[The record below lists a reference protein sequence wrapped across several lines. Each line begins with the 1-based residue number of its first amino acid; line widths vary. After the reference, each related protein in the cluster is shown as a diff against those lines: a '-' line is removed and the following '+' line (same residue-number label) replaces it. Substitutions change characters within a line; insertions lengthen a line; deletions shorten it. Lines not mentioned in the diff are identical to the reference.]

1 VATHA
6 GDVHAHRAI
15 GSLTRVVDLSLSEE
29 QEQLVE
35 AFRVF
40 FAKECPPTV
49 VRNAEDAG
57 GFDAD
62 LWRAALALGGSLMGV
77 AEELGGGGAGLL
89 DLELAAERFGAALA
103 PVPLVDAWVTARLLG
118 VCRDAGRPVL
128 DRLGNDTP
136 PVAVLALHPARDG
149 VARLVPAGA
158 VATVVVGL
166 DDDELVA
173 VECEPDAP
181 ARAHD
186 LGRAAIADRSL
197 RAGTRT
203 VLARGDDARALH
215 EHAVDQWRVL
225 MAGALVGLAGASLE
239 LGVEYAKQRQQF
251 GVPIGSFQALAHRL
265 ADVATAVEGAQLL
278 AREAAWAADE
288 GESDATALARMA
300 FLFAARTAQDT
311 SAAALHV
318 HGGYG
323 FTLEYDVQLYLRRAK
338 AWPLALGDPRR
349 GTLQLA
355 DALFGSTGSTG
366 SADQADRVES

>member
-1 VATHA
+1 M
-6 GDVHAHRAI
+6 
-15 GSLTRVVDLSLSEE
+15 VDLSLSDE

-35 AFRVF
+35 AYRVF

-49 VRNAEDAG
+49 VRDAEEAG
-57 GFDAD
+57 GFDGA
-62 LWRAALALGGSLMGV
+62 LWGAVSALGGPTMGV

-103 PVPLVDAWVTARLLG
+103 PVPLVDAWVTARLLEASG
-118 VCRDAGRPVL
+118 DAGRVLL
-128 DRLGNDTP
+128 DRLGTDTP
-136 PVAVLALHPARDG
+136 PVAVLALHPGRDG

-166 DDDELVA
+166 DDDELVV
-173 VECEPDAP
+173 VEGEPDAP
-181 ARAHD
+181 ARSHD
-186 LGRAAIADRSL
+186 LGRGAIADRSL

-203 VLARGDDARALH
+203 VLAHGADARALH
-215 EHAVDQWRVL
+215 EHAVDEWRVL
-225 MAGALVGLAGASLE
+225 TAGALVGLAGAALE

-265 ADVATAVEGAQLL
+265 ADVATAFEGAQLL

-288 GESDATALARMA
+288 GETDAVALARMA

-349 GTLQLA
+349 GTLHLA
-355 DALFGSTGSTG
+355 DALFGPVAG
-366 SADQADRVES
+366 SAETEA

>member
-1 VATHA
+1 VAADA
-6 GDVHAHRAI
+6 GDVHAHRTI
-15 GSLTRVVDLSLSEE
+15 HSLTRVVDLSLSDE

-49 VRNAEDAG
+49 VRDAEEAG
-57 GFDAD
+57 GFDGA
-62 LWRAALALGGSLMGV
+62 LWRAVSALGGPTMGV
-77 AEELGGGGAGLL
+77 AEELGGGGAALL

-103 PVPLVDAWVTARLLG
+103 PVPLVDAWVTARLLAASG
-118 VCRDAGRPVL
+118 DAGRVVL
-128 DRLGNDTP
+128 DGLGGGGGLGADTP
-136 PVAVLALHPARDG
+136 PVAVLALHPAGHG

-158 VATVVVGL
+158 VATVVAGL
-166 DDDELVA
+166 DDDELVV
-173 VECEPDAP
+173 VESEPDAP
-181 ARAHD
+181 ARSHD

-203 VLARGDDARALH
+203 VLAHGDDARALH
-215 EHAVDQWRVL
+215 EHAVDEWRVL
-225 MAGALVGLAGASLE
+225 TAGALVGLAGAALE

-265 ADVATAVEGAQLL
+265 ADVATAFEGAQLL

-288 GESDATALARMA
+288 GEADAVALARMA

-355 DALFGSTGSTG
+355 DALFGS
-366 SADQADRVES
+366 VEG